1 MAIFT
6 ISKAIST
13 NIKQSVAVSELKHN
27 AKITDLKLTLARK
40 AALRLD
46 EHAKLLTEARMEHVN
61 WLANADET
69 TKSVFETSK
78 ADLIAAISGAP
89 TSA

>member
-13 NIKQSVAVSELKHN
+13 NIKQSVAVSELKHS

-46 EHAKLLTEARMEHVN
+46 DHAKLLTEARMEHVT
-61 WLANADET
+61 WLANADAT
-69 TKSVFETSK
+69 TKQVFETSK
-78 ADLIAAISGAP
+78 ADLMSAISAP
-89 TSA
+89 STSA